1 MMTNNEKD
9 CIIYCI
15 DRLILE
21 RMREVFTCSLVRK
34 HKILLKSVDICKI
47 RVCGLFFCQ
56 ILANIG

>member
-1 MMTNNEKD
+1 MENEHYKFTLMPLPYAYD
-9 CIIYCI
+9 ALEPYI
-15 DRLILE
+15 D
-21 RMREVFTCSLVRK
+21 TLVRK